1 MARELRTVSDS
12 SGVPILEVVKD
23 GDNLTIYEADY
34 MDADSVSCHH
44 DPYAYQVSCRIYRS
58 LMTRALQGAL
68 YFCPTDL

>member
-34 MDADSVSCHH
+34 MDRLIQFPVTM
-44 DPYAYQVSCRIYRS
+44 I
-58 LMTRALQGAL
+58 
-68 YFCPTDL
+68 PTLIRYLAEFTEA